1 MDVKTVKYLKNI
13 KGVLKKIMGDTTLG
27 GKYVRALDVAIQSL
41 TTKEV
46 SLITKDFVV
55 SAQNIDEGIIVD
67 VYHNKTGK
75 IIESIEMDE
84 GDIIDDGQSGEA

>member
-13 KGVLKKIMGDTTLG
+13 KG
-27 GKYVRALDVAIQSL
+27 DVKLHIEDLCTIASD
-41 TTKEV
+41 TKEV

>member
-27 GKYVRALDVAIQSL
+27 VKYVKSLDIAIQAL

-46 SLITKDFVV
+46 SLITKDFAV
-55 SAQNIDEGIIVD
+55 SAQNINEGIIVD
-67 VYHNKTGK
+67 IYYNETGD
-75 IIESIEMDE
+75 IIESFEIDKD
-84 GDIIDDGQSGEA
+84 DIINEGQSGEA